1 MTEERIAQIEQA
13 IAELGPA
20 YSQRAVYRKVGGS
33 HDQLQAYLRAREAT
47 LPQAPSRRTSAPV
60 DTQAVVAAMPAQA
73 PSTLEEELQALT
85 DAESAAEHRLSQ
97 LEELSQR
104 QLLSE
109 SEEID
114 MILLELRLG
123 TLAVNIARAQ

>member
-1 MTEERIAQIEQA
+1 VTEERIAQIEQA

-109 SEEID
+109 SEEIY
-114 MILLELRLG
+114 MVLLELRIG